1 MLFVVVPSD
10 FFFLCPC
17 CARKMFLRGESA
29 LFPAFS
35 ELACQFFSWFV
46 VLTSSIFSLNF
57 FFFFFLPETSSS
69 VIFTKKGTRQ
79 TDTHTEANLFIPSL
93 SLSVYLSLLLLLHIS
108 LCSRSLICARLLF
121 AHSCVVVHPP
131 VNKKVQSRFVRRTTR
146 CSNHERPTTTKTR
159 LLF

>member
-1 MLFVVVPSD
+1 MLFVLFRLTC
-10 FFFLCPC
+10 FFCAC

-93 SLSVYLSLLLLLHIS
+93 SLSVYLSLLLLLLHIS

-146 CSNHERPTTTKTR
+146 CSNDERPTTKTR